1 MRQQQWFWSISLL
14 LLFGCGNAEVTPV
27 KEDPLR
33 PVRFQEIG
41 YATQAGAHAYSG
53 VAQADQLSKLSFRVG
68 GTISS
73 LRVKLGDRVRKG
85 QLIATIDPADYSI
98 QAEQANASTKGAVAN
113 LEAAET
119 QLINSKATYQRL
131 EKLYE
136 NNSVPLS
143 DFEQAKAAFESA
155 EASYAAAATQV
166 TSAEKQLQSARNQVS
181 YTRLVAPFT
190 GVITAVHTEIN
201 ELVGS
206 GTPVAELSSTAKP
219 EVRIGIPENFISNI
233 KQGETVDIEFSVL
246 SGKVFS
252 GKVSEISF
260 ATGGAPT
267 YPAII
272 TIDSPSTS
280 IRPGMAAT
288 VTFREKAGNM
298 ATLTCPVK
306 ALGKDTENT
315 FVFLLEKESEEA
327 YRVRR
332 KPVEVGEL
340 LPDGFAVKSGLEEG
354 QLVATA
360 GLKSLLDGMQVQL
373 MTRN

>member
-1 MRQQQWFWSISLL
+1 MRQQHWFWSLTVL
-14 LLFGCGNAEVTPV
+14 LLFGCGNSEVTMEV
-27 KEDPLR
+27 EDPLR
-33 PVRFQEIG
+33 PVRFQTIS
-41 YATQAGAHAYSG
+41 YSSQAGAHAYSG
-53 VAQADQLSKLSFRVG
+53 VAQADQLSKLSFKVG

-73 LRVKLGDRVRKG
+73 LKVKLGDRVRRG

-119 QLINSKATYQRL
+119 QLINSRATYQRL

-155 EASYAAAATQV
+155 KASYDAAATQV
-166 TSAEKQLQSARNQVS
+166 TSSEKQLQSARNQVS

-190 GVITAVHTEIN
+190 GIITAVNTEVN

-206 GTPVAELSSTAKP
+206 GTPVAELSSAAKP

-233 KQGETVDIEFSVL
+233 KRGEVVDIEFSVL
-246 SGKVFS
+246 PGKVFS
-252 GKVSEISF
+252 GRVSEISF

-272 TIDSPSTS
+272 TIDKPSET

-288 VTFREKAGNM
+288 VTFKAKANDK
-298 ATLTCPVK
+298 ATLACPVK
-306 ALGKDTENT
+306 ALGKDTEST
-315 FVFLLEKESEEA
+315 FVYLLEKEGEA

-332 KPVEVGEL
+332 NPVEVGDL
-340 LPDGFAVKSGLEEG
+340 LPDGFAVKSGLQEG

-373 MTRN
+373 LAE

>member
-1 MRQQQWFWSISLL
+1 MRQQLWFWPLAVLL
-14 LLFGCGNAEVTPV
+14 FFGCGGGETPELA
-27 KEDPLR
+27 EDPLR
-33 PVRFQEIG
+33 PVRFQAIG
-41 YATQAGAHAYSG
+41 YAGQAGQNTYSG

-68 GTISS
+68 GTIRR
-73 LRVKLGDRVRKG
+73 LNVKLGDRVRKG

-119 QLINSKATYQRL
+119 QLINARSTYQRI

-143 DFEQAKAAFESA
+143 DFEQAKSAYESA
-155 EASYAAAATQV
+155 QASYDAAATQV

-190 GVITAVHTEIN
+190 GIITAVNAEIN

-206 GTPVAELSSTAKP
+206 GTPVAELSSATQP
-219 EVRIGIPENFISNI
+219 EVRIGIPENFISRI
-233 KQGETVDIEFSVL
+233 STGDKVSIEFSVL
-246 SGKVFS
+246 PNQVFS

-260 ATGGAPT
+260 ATGGSPT

-272 TIDSPSTS
+272 TIDNPSKA
-280 IRPGMAAT
+280 IRPGMAAN
-288 VTFREKAGNM
+288 VTFQKKTDAA
-298 ATLTCPVK
+298 ATLVCPVK
-306 ALGKDTENT
+306 ALGKDTEST
-315 FVFLLEKESEEA
+315 FVYVLEKGAGEA
-327 YRVRR
+327 YTAA
-332 KPVEVGEL
+332 KQTVEVGEL
-340 LPDGFAVKSGLEEG
+340 MTDGFAIKSGLSEG

-360 GLKSLLDGMQVQL
+360 GLKSLLDGMQVRL
-373 MTRN
+373 MAE